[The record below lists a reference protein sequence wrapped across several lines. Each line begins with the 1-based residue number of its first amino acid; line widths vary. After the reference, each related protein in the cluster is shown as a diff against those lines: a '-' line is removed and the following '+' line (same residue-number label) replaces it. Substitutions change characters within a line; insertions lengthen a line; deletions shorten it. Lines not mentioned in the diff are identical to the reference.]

1 MHLIADGMVE
11 AEEFRVTQ
19 DTLHCGEKLKD
30 IKLKKNVLLAGIN
43 HRGNNEIPSGE
54 SVYREGDSLII
65 ISGEDH
71 IIGQINDIF
80 AE

>member
-19 DTLHCGEKLKD
+19 ETKHCGEKLKD
-30 IKLKKNVLLAGIN
+30 IRLKKNVLLAGIT
-43 HRGNNEIPSGE
+43 RKENNEIPSGE
-54 SVYREGDSLII
+54 SVFLEGDTLIV

-71 IIGQINDIF
+71 VIEQINDIF
-80 AE
+80 AD